1 MFLASLQAKNL
12 FELLQGGIPP
22 KQVLFMSHGLNIG
35 KDIENHFGVLQN
47 FVIFDGEEFLIK
59 IKNFIESKSEEV
71 TI

>member
-1 MFLASLQAKNL
+1 M